1 VLRLIVNADDFGL
14 TSGVNRGIAE
24 AHAKGIVTS
33 ATLMA
38 NGPTFSEAI
47 EMAQAMPRLAIGCH
61 VTLVDGIPVLKPTQV
76 PSLLSG
82 KNAGDNNSSEN
93 SALFRTAFSSFALA
107 SALGKLS
114 GDEIAAE
121 ATAQIRKLQN
131 AGIQVSH
138 FDTHKHVH
146 LFPKVLAPILRAA
159 KACGVPAVR
168 NPFGPVRILHL
179 RAQPSSWKRWT
190 QVSILNSLSGKFQRA
205 VAKSGLR
212 TTNGTIGVVGT
223 GSMTA
228 ELFQL
233 LLKTIP
239 TGTWEFVCHPGY
251 LDDDLRAAGTRLLAS
266 RETELQ
272 MLTAAE
278 MREFLQSNNI
288 VLSSYRDLIG

>member
-33 ATLMA
+33 STLMA
-38 NGPTFSEAI
+38 NGPTFSQAI
-47 EMAQAMPRLAIGCH
+47 EIARALPDLAIGCH
-61 VTLVDGIPVLKPTQV
+61 VTLVDGTPLTGPEKVS
-76 PSLLSG
+76 SLLS
-82 KNAGDNNSSEN
+82 NRRNSGLQD
-93 SALFRTAFSSFALA
+93 ARFRTAFGSFAIA

-114 GDEIAAE
+114 AEEIEAE
-121 ATAQIRKLQN
+121 AIAQIRKLQN
-131 AGIQVSH
+131 SGIQVSH

-179 RAQPSSWKRWT
+179 RAQPASWKRWT
-190 QVSILNSLSGKFQRA
+190 QVGILNSLSGKFSRA

-212 TTNGTIGVVGT
+212 TTDGTIGVVGT

-239 TGTWEFVCHPGY
+239 AGTWEFVCHPGY
-251 LDDDLRAAGTRLLAS
+251 LDNDLRAAGTRLLAS

-272 MLTAAE
+272 MLTAQT
-278 MREFLQSNNI
+278 MREFLQRTGI
-288 VLSSYRDLIG
+288 VLASYRDLAG

>member
-1 VLRLIVNADDFGL
+1 MGL
-14 TSGVNRGIAE
+14 PLT
-24 AHAKGIVTS
+24 
-33 ATLMA
+33 
-38 NGPTFSEAI
+38 GPEKVS
-47 EMAQAMPRLAIGCH
+47 
-61 VTLVDGIPVLKPTQV
+61 
-76 PSLLSG
+76 SLLS
-82 KNAGDNNSSEN
+82 NRRNSGLQD
-93 SALFRTAFSSFALA
+93 ARFRTAFGSFAIA

-114 GDEIAAE
+114 AEEIEAE
-121 ATAQIRKLQN
+121 AIAQIRKLQN
-131 AGIQVSH
+131 SGIQVSH

-179 RAQPSSWKRWT
+179 RAQPASWKRWT
-190 QVSILNSLSGKFQRA
+190 QVGILNSLSGKFSRA

-212 TTNGTIGVVGT
+212 TTDGTIGVVGT

-239 TGTWEFVCHPGY
+239 AGTWEFVCHPGY
-251 LDDDLRAAGTRLLAS
+251 LDNDLRAAGTRLLAS

-272 MLTAAE
+272 MLTAQT
-278 MREFLQSNNI
+278 MREFLQRTGI
-288 VLSSYRDLIG
+288 VLASYRDLAG

>member
-1 VLRLIVNADDFGL
+1 MLRLIVNADDFGL

-33 ATLMA
+33 STLMA
-38 NGPTFSEAI
+38 NGPTFSQAI
-47 EMAQAMPRLAIGCH
+47 EIARALPDLAIGCH
-61 VTLVDGIPVLKPTQV
+61 VTLVDGTPLTEPEKVS
-76 PSLLSG
+76 SLLS
-82 KNAGDNNSSEN
+82 NRRNSGLQD
-93 SALFRTAFSSFALA
+93 ARFRTAFGSFAIA

-114 GDEIAAE
+114 AEEIEAE
-121 ATAQIRKLQN
+121 AIAQIRKLQN
-131 AGIQVSH
+131 SGIQVSH

-179 RAQPSSWKRWT
+179 RAQPASWKRWT
-190 QVSILNSLSGKFQRA
+190 QVGILNSLSGKFSRA

-212 TTNGTIGVVGT
+212 TTDGTIGVVGT

-239 TGTWEFVCHPGY
+239 AGTWEFVCHPGY

-272 MLTAAE
+272 MLTAQT
-278 MREFLQSNNI
+278 MREFLQRTGI
-288 VLSSYRDLIG
+288 VLASYRDLAG

>member
-14 TSGVNRGIAE
+14 TSGVNRGIAD

-33 ATLMA
+33 STLMA
-38 NGPTFSEAI
+38 TGPTFLEAV
-47 EMAQAMPRLAIGCH
+47 ETTRAMPALAIGCH
-61 VTLVDGIPVLKPTQV
+61 VTLVDGIPVSQPAQV
-76 PSLLSG
+76 PSLLVSG
-82 KNAGDNNSSEN
+82 GNTEQKA
-93 SALFRTAFSSFALA
+93 ARFRTAFSSFALA
-107 SALGKLS
+107 SALGKLRA
-114 GDEIAAE
+114 DEIEAE
-121 ATAQIRKLQN
+121 ASVQIRKLQA

-179 RAQPSSWKRWT
+179 RAQPASWKRWT
-190 QVSILNSLSGKFQRA
+190 QVGILNSLSGKFRRA

-212 TTNGTIGVVGT
+212 TTDGTIGVVGT

-239 TGTWEFVCHPGY
+239 AGTWEFVCHPGY

-272 MLTAAE
+272 MLTAPS
-278 MREFLQSNNI
+278 MREFLQRHDI
-288 VLSSYRDLIG
+288 VLSSYRDLVG